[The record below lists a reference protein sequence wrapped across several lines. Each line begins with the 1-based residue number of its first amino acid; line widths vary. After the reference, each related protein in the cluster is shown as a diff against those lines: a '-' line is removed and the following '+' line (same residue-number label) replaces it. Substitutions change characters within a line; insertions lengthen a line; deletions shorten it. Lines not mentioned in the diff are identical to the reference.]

1 MATALHK
8 KNIAIFASGT
18 GGNANAIIEAAQQQA
33 VHYKV
38 ALIVTN
44 KKDAGVLQIATQHN
58 IATLVIDKE
67 AFFNSDIYIYVLQQ
81 HKIEFIA
88 LAGFL
93 WKMPLAFVK
102 AYENKI
108 FNIHPALLPKY
119 GGKGMYGKY
128 VHQAVLTNKEKE
140 SGITIHYVNE
150 VYDAGQIIFQATC
163 TVDDKETLD
172 TLTQKIH
179 QLEHEYYWKILEEQI
194 IK

>member
-1 MATALHK
+1 MAATLK
-8 KNIAIFASGT
+8 KINIAIFASGT
-18 GGNANAIIEAAQQQA
+18 GGNANAIIEAAQQKA

-67 AFFNSDIYIYVLQQ
+67 AFINSDIYIYLLQQ
-81 HKIEFIA
+81 HKVEFIA

-93 WKMPLAFVK
+93 WKMPLTFVK

-108 FNIHPALLPKY
+108 INIHPALLPKY

-128 VHQAVLTNKEKE
+128 VHQAVLTNKEKQ

-179 QLEHEYYWKILEEQI
+179 QLEHEHYWKILEEQI